1 MTNQE
6 RAASYADS
14 FPKFPPLRSD
24 DRWIDGV
31 WMLGNNYKGSGYYGA
46 YPPGYLKRIEA
57 LFPDVRGARVL
68 HPFAGSLRGV
78 HGVRVD
84 VNPANVPDVVADAAC
99 LPFPS
104 ASFDLVL
111 ADPPYSSEDAKRYG
125 TKMVNRRAVIAE
137 LARVTDGD
145 GYLVWLD
152 TVWPMFSKRDWHC
165 FGQIGVVRSTN
176 HRVRLVSLFQ
186 RRGVGPSSQHD
197 MTSQSKPKT
206 TPVSRQPIDEG
217 TR

>member
-1 MTNQE
+1 VRNQQ
-6 RAASYADS
+6 RAESYSSA

-46 YPPGYLKRIEA
+46 YPPGYLARIGA
-57 LFPDVRGARVL
+57 LFPDVWGARVL

-84 VNPANVPDVVADAAC
+84 INPANQPDVVADACAM
-99 LPFPS
+99 PF
-104 ASFDLVL
+104 AAESFDLLL
-111 ADPPYSSEDAKRYG
+111 ADPPYSPDDAKRYG
-125 TKMVNRRAVIAE
+125 VPMIDRRKALRE
-137 LARVTDGD
+137 FARVTRPG

-152 TVWPMFSKRDWHC
+152 TVWPMFAKRDWHC

-176 HRVRLVSLFQ
+176 HRVRLVSLF
-186 RRGVGPSSQHD
+186 RREA
-197 MTSQSKPKT
+197 QSHVEALANLQGST
-206 TPVSRQPIDEG
+206 E
-217 TR
+217 